1 MAHLGKGGGQ
11 EEKERRRRGTGTYII
26 QANTRAMEARKKSTE
41 VCSGD
46 NNKLKL
52 KRLSISD
59 EWLVG
64 FWFK

>member
-11 EEKERRRRGTGTYII
+11 EEKEERNRHILYRQI
-26 QANTRAMEARKKSTE
+26 QERWKLGKKSTE

-46 NNKLKL
+46 DNKLKL